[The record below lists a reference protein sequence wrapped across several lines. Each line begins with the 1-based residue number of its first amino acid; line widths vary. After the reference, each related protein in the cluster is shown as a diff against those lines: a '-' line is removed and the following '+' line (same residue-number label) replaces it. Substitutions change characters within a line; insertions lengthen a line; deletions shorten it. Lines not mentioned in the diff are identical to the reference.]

1 MTPVAGHREEAQPE
15 SEAQQH
21 EESQVSFVREYSGLG
36 APWAV
41 ELSSVDHVHRYFYL
55 RESGPARSSWQRGR
69 SVRIDIG
76 ESARFTKM
84 VKVTGRVGA
93 RTDRRM
99 RRRNFA
105 QRKLSQTE
113 ANGSKRNCVSS
124 VRASRMKCE
133 RSMKKAAPQVA
144 PLVHESRV
152 SSHVA

>member
-21 EESQVSFVREYSGLG
+21 EESQVSLVREYSGLG

-41 ELSSVDHVHRYFYL
+41 ELSSVDHVHRYFFL

-113 ANGSKRNCVSS
+113 ANGIAYRPFVHE
-124 VRASRMKCE
+124 VREVHEKT
-133 RSMKKAAPQVA
+133 APQVA